1 MIVENLLQSI
11 TRGKQGLNKG
21 LSTGLPIFDSI
32 AFGVQRRWLSVWA
45 GDSGSKNCRLVQKY
59 SRVLMGKIGER
70 CDANT
75 EVKD

>member
-45 GDSGSKNCRLVQKY
+45 GDSGSKNCRLV
-59 SRVLMGKIGER
+59 
-70 CDANT
+70 
-75 EVKD
+75 